1 MCFETGGG
9 HKSWTSLCENKE
21 DDGENHASGHGTK
34 LQLADVPAWNNLR
47 DEKVI
52 HVEQGVERKGEEEE
66 GTPPLPVRGIVVPQ
80 QEARQSC
87 QDDDTQQ
94 VVQRCDPQQEGEQH
108 QGRDHGDLQ
117 VVNHGPKYG
126 RGAPIFF
133 RSVFQPPTESS
144 GHKVNIKHG
153 GLRWDMKSE
162 AFFFIFIFQVRFTYK
177 DFAAMYWCVK
187 GLRHHI

>member
-1 MCFETGGG
+1 MGGG
-9 HKSWTSLCENKE
+9 HKSRTSLCDNNE

-34 LQLADVPAWNNLR
+34 LQLADVPAWKNLR

-94 VVQRCDPQQEGEQH
+94 VVQRCNPQQEGEQH

-117 VVNHGPKYG
+117 VVNGPKYG
-126 RGAPIFF
+126 RVAPTFI
-133 RSVFQPPTESS
+133 RSVFQPPTGSS
-144 GHKVNIKHG
+144 GQVNMWHS
-153 GLRWDMKSE
+153 WN
-162 AFFFIFIFQVRFTYK
+162 
-177 DFAAMYWCVK
+177 
-187 GLRHHI
+187 